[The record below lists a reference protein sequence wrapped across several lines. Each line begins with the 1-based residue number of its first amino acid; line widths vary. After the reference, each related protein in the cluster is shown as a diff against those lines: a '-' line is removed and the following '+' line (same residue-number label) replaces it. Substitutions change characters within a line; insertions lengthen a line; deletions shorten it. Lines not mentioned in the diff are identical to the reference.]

1 MWSLNSPLC
10 VLFRIKTMNE
20 KIINDTCD
28 ITAQTK
34 KNTLRL
40 FFWTVAW
47 VLATAGV
54 AFGSKNLWNFN
65 TWLTIIAVLIHIGL
79 GLGMIRVF
87 KQYLLGLDELQRKI
101 QLDAMALSL
110 GIGLV
115 LGSSYELLEDIKL
128 IPFEPEI
135 PHLLILM
142 SLTYVVGTVL
152 GHRKYQ

>member
-1 MWSLNSPLC
+1 
-10 VLFRIKTMNE
+10 MNK

-40 FFWTVAW
+40 GCWTGAW
-47 VLATAGV
+47 VLATAGA
-54 AFGSKNLWNFN
+54 AFGPRFLWDFN
-65 TWLTIIAVLIHIGL
+65 TLPTILGVLIHIGI
-79 GLGMIRVF
+79 GFGMIRVF

-115 LGSSYELLEDIKL
+115 LGCSYEMLEDIKL

-142 SLTYVVGTVL
+142 SLTYVVGAVL

>member
-1 MWSLNSPLC
+1 
-10 VLFRIKTMNE
+10 MNK
-20 KIINDTCD
+20 KIITDTCD
-28 ITAQTK
+28 ITPQTK

-40 FFWTVAW
+40 FLWTVAW

-115 LGSSYELLEDIKL
+115 LGCSYEMLEDIKL

>member
-1 MWSLNSPLC
+1 
-10 VLFRIKTMNE
+10 MNK

-40 FFWTVAW
+40 GCWTGAW
-47 VLATAGV
+47 VLASAGA
-54 AFGSKNLWNFN
+54 AFGPRFLWDFN
-65 TWLTIIAVLIHIGL
+65 TLPTILGVLIHIGI
-79 GLGMIRVF
+79 GFGMIRVF

>member
-1 MWSLNSPLC
+1 
-10 VLFRIKTMNE
+10 MNE

-47 VLATAGV
+47 VLATAGA
-54 AFGSKNLWNFN
+54 AFGPRFLWDFN
-65 TWLTIIAVLIHIGL
+65 TLPTILGVLIHIGI
-79 GLGMIRVF
+79 GFGMIRMF
-87 KQYLLGLDELQRKI
+87 RQYLLRLDELQRKI

-110 GIGLV
+110 GVGIVVGV
-115 LGSSYELLEDIKL
+115 SYELLEDIKL

-135 PHLLILM
+135 SHLIILM
-142 SLTYVVGTVL
+142 CLTYCIGIIL
-152 GHRKYQ
+152 GNRRYQ

>member
-1 MWSLNSPLC
+1 
-10 VLFRIKTMNE
+10 MNKE
-20 KIINDTCD
+20 IITDTCD
-28 ITAQTK
+28 TTAQTK

-40 FFWTVAW
+40 FFWSVAW

-79 GLGMIRVF
+79 GLGMLRAF

>member
-1 MWSLNSPLC
+1 
-10 VLFRIKTMNE
+10 MNKE
-20 KIINDTCD
+20 IITDMCD
-28 ITAQTK
+28 STAQTK
-34 KNTLRL
+34 KNTKRL
-40 FFWTVAW
+40 FFWSVVW

-54 AFGSKNLWNFN
+54 TFGSKNLWDFN

-87 KQYLLGLDELQRKI
+87 KQYLQGLDELQRKV

-115 LGSSYELLEDIKL
+115 LGSSYEMLEDIKL
-128 IPFEPEI
+128 IPFDPEI

-152 GHRKYQ
+152 GNRKYQ

>member
-1 MWSLNSPLC
+1 
-10 VLFRIKTMNE
+10 MNKE
-20 KIINDTCD
+20 IITDMCD
-28 ITAQTK
+28 STAQTK
-34 KNTLRL
+34 KNTKRL
-40 FFWTVAW
+40 FFWSVVW

-54 AFGSKNLWNFN
+54 TFGSKNLWDFN

-87 KQYLLGLDELQRKI
+87 KQYLQGLDELQRKV

-115 LGSSYELLEDIKL
+115 LGSSYEMLEDIKL
-128 IPFEPEI
+128 IPFDPEI

>member
-1 MWSLNSPLC
+1 
-10 VLFRIKTMNE
+10 MNE

-40 FFWTVAW
+40 FFWSVAW
-47 VLATAGV
+47 VLATAGWAGISTSAFFEQI
-54 AFGSKNLWNFN
+54 AFGSKNLWNFK
-65 TWLTIIAVLIHIGL
+65 TLLIIIAVLVHIGL

>member
-1 MWSLNSPLC
+1 
-10 VLFRIKTMNE
+10 MNK

-40 FFWTVAW
+40 GWWTGAW
-47 VLATAGV
+47 VLASAGA
-54 AFGSKNLWNFN
+54 AFGPRFLWDFN
-65 TWLTIIAVLIHIGL
+65 TLPTILGVLIHIGI
-79 GLGMIRVF
+79 GFGMIRVF

-101 QLDAMALSL
+101 QLDAIALTL
-110 GIGLV
+110 GVGLV
-115 LGSSYELLEDIKL
+115 IGSSYELLEDIKL

-135 PHLLILM
+135 PHLIILM
-142 SLTYVVGTVL
+142 SLTYVVAAVL

>member
-1 MWSLNSPLC
+1 
-10 VLFRIKTMNE
+10 MNKE
-20 KIINDTCD
+20 IITDTCD
-28 ITAQTK
+28 TTAQTK

-40 FFWTVAW
+40 FFWSVAW

-110 GIGLV
+110 GVGLV
-115 LGSSYELLEDIKL
+115 VGVSYEMLEDIKL
-128 IPFEPEI
+128 ITFEPEI
-135 PHLLILM
+135 SHIILLM
-142 SLTYVVGTVL
+142 CLTYCIGGIL
-152 GHRKYQ
+152 GYRRYQ